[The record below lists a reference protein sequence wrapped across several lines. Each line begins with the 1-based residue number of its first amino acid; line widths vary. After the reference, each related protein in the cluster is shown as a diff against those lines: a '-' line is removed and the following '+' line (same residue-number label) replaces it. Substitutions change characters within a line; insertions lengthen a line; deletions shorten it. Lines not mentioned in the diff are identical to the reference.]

1 MKAGRYPQTMKLTFD
16 KGTIQIQGS
25 IRIPNS
31 TWDIRSQTYWALA
44 LCYQGI
50 IAFLNSSGFD
60 YKDVVLDLL
69 PCPELHSSVKL
80 RDYQSQALDAWTAN
94 GNWGIIVLTTGN

>member
-31 TWDIRSQTYWALA
+31 TWDIRSQPTGRWLSANKA
-44 LCYQGI
+44 
-50 IAFLNSSGFD
+50 SS
-60 YKDVVLDLL
+60 
-69 PCPELHSSVKL
+69 PS
-80 RDYQSQALDAWTAN
+80 
-94 GNWGIIVLTTGN
+94 